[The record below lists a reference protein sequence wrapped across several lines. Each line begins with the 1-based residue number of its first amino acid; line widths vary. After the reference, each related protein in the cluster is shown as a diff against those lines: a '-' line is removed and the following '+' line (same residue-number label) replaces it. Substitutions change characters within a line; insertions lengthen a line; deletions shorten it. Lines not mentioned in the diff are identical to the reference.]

1 MPFYCS
7 LVHLSFRTEYL
18 VKNIKV
24 QRHKFMLVIILELGH
39 KTPCIIFANN
49 SSKLIFPLFLPG
61 SYKNRTRL
69 LLLKENPITTMS
81 SLNNGN
87 KTLKICLLKGA
98 HRKSTCY
105 PYNSYVYFMH
115 IWLKLLSVQNNL
127 WDCLLALFGVC
138 LFCLPYQCLSITGIL
153 IEWARQSFSHLN
165 LLAKEDKMV
174 LTYLYIYFTFEKY
187 NNLCHSCNNLYLVH

>member
-1 MPFYCS
+1 MQI
-7 LVHLSFRTEYL
+7 T
-18 VKNIKV
+18 I
-24 QRHKFMLVIILELGH
+24 
-39 KTPCIIFANN
+39 
-49 SSKLIFPLFLPG
+49 SKLIFPLFLPG

-81 SLNNGN
+81 SLNNGS

-98 HRKSTCY
+98 HRKSTFY

-138 LFCLPYQCLSITGIL
+138 LFCLPYQCLSITI
-153 IEWARQSFSHLN
+153 IEWTRQSFSHLH
-165 LLAKEDKMV
+165 LIAKEDKMV
-174 LTYLYIYFTFEKY
+174 LTYLYMYFTFDKY